1 MSVNISVDKPVIT
14 KNNDTTI
21 CEGQKVNLLASG
33 LVSYQ
38 WLSGPATPNYLV
50 APTKTRAYIVTG
62 KNSRGCDAID
72 SVKTTVLPAPTVGI
86 TNDTAVCFGNKIT
99 LNASG
104 GVGYQWLGGPPTN
117 QWTFLPFANEHKYVT
132 VTGSNGCTKIDSVYV
147 GVASFPIITAGNDT
161 TICEGQ
167 SVILDA
173 QSSEMVAYKWSHG
186 PTVKTTTVSPTTKTS
201 YKVRGTNA
209 TGCYSEDSLT
219 ISVKPLAKA
228 DFTTNVSGK
237 NVTLTNNS
245 TNNNNVFWDLG
256 DGKTSSNTS
265 LIHTYAA
272 DGTYKIKLIVG
283 NDCGKDSLEKTVI
296 INTAGIND
304 ALHIGIQIYPQPV
317 KNQLTIVFPS
327 QLNGQW
333 DIVLFDATGKTI
345 KSITANPSDNLTTV
359 LNTENLASGLYQLQL
374 MNNGRTY
381 FHKIVK

>member
-1 MSVNISVDKPVIT
+1 M
-14 KNNDTTI
+14 
-21 CEGQKVNLLASG
+21 
-33 LVSYQ
+33 
-38 WLSGPATPNYLV
+38 
-50 APTKTRAYIVTG
+50 
-62 KNSRGCDAID
+62 
-72 SVKTTVLPAPTVGI
+72 
-86 TNDTAVCFGNKIT
+86 
-99 LNASG
+99 
-104 GVGYQWLGGPPTN
+104 
-117 QWTFLPFANEHKYVT
+117 
-132 VTGSNGCTKIDSVYV
+132 TGSNGCTKIDSVYV

-345 KSITANPSDNLTTV
+345 KSITANPSCKEDNRFC
-359 LNTENLASGLYQLQL
+359 ENSFSAF
-374 MNNGRTY
+374 NNALDFLSSLISRISLKTY
-381 FHKIVK
+381 SFSSTLIFSKEKRALILSPFFF